1 MRLHEVMG
9 LTHEEWSASLLEM
22 DDSTTD
28 AASRRA
34 AELVKQGKLM
44 KKRATVNK
52 MRQQLAKKQ
61 KELADAQR
69 GSKTG

>member
-1 MRLHEVMG
+1 MRLYEVMG
-9 LTHEEWSASLLEM
+9 ISYEEWAANLLEM
-22 DDSTTD
+22 DDSTGD

-52 MRQQLAKKQ
+52 MRQKLAKKQ
-61 KELADAQR
+61 KELIDAQS
-69 GSKTG
+69 GGKAG